1 MHTIFIRSAVVGAA
15 LLAAMPTP
23 VAFAQSAAID
33 ADIPMQQASDRG
45 AIRAVT
51 LYPDRAAVTRT
62 VRVDLKQGLWT
73 LRVPELPA
81 SVVTSSLQAKV
92 APADGSAPKSTPK
105 LLGVDFSATPKV
117 DFASS
122 PEGVTLAE
130 KVRELKRRLAELAQD
145 RALLEQHDK
154 LVDQVGVRPSAGAGP
169 DGATQPIDVAAA
181 ERLLAAVK
189 AEKDRILAVA
199 REQNDARE
207 RMEREL
213 SVAEQQLAA
222 RGGADRTDRAGL
234 VLLSVPESCAV
245 EVQLTYLVSNAGW
258 APAYSVRGS
267 GDRSGVSVEY
277 DAMVLQRTGEDWND
291 VRLALSTA
299 QPSTASSPPAVEPWF
314 VDVVLPPPPPV
325 AGGRVEAAETVAPA
339 PMMMADAMPGAPAG
353 DPGRPGNDAAMAKAI
368 EEFAAS
374 AAVSETGTAISF
386 ELPRPVTLPSD
397 SVRQQRTRIGTFE
410 PETTFTYV
418 AAPILTES
426 VFLRGD
432 MRNSSAF
439 QLLPGKAQVFMGGDF
454 IGETAM
460 PSVAP
465 KDEFRVYFGPD
476 RALRAKREVLSKV
489 TGSSGLFGGSTV
501 TTWSDRISVDNGTGR
516 DVRLELYD
524 RRPVSRNEKIEARA
538 TNLSPALS
546 TDKAYVEGRLPQGI
560 LRWDLAVPAAARGP
574 KAATVTWTVEVIRP
588 NGLETT
594 PIPD

>member
-1 MHTIFIRSAVVGAA
+1 
-15 LLAAMPTP
+15 
-23 VAFAQSAAID
+23 
-33 ADIPMQQASDRG
+33 
-45 AIRAVT
+45 
-51 LYPDRAAVTRT
+51 
-62 VRVDLKQGLWT
+62 
-73 LRVPELPA
+73 
-81 SVVTSSLQAKV
+81 
-92 APADGSAPKSTPK
+92 
-105 LLGVDFSATPKV
+105 
-117 DFASS
+117 
-122 PEGVTLAE
+122 
-130 KVRELKRRLAELAQD
+130 
-145 RALLEQHDK
+145 
-154 LVDQVGVRPSAGAGP
+154 
-169 DGATQPIDVAAA
+169 
-181 ERLLAAVK
+181 
-189 AEKDRILAVA
+189 
-199 REQNDARE
+199 
-207 RMEREL
+207 
-213 SVAEQQLAA
+213 
-222 RGGADRTDRAGL
+222 
-234 VLLSVPESCAV
+234 
-245 EVQLTYLVSNAGW
+245 
-258 APAYSVRGS
+258 
-267 GDRSGVSVEY
+267 
-277 DAMVLQRTGEDWND
+277 
-291 VRLALSTA
+291 
-299 QPSTASSPPAVEPWF
+299 
-314 VDVVLPPPPPV
+314 
-325 AGGRVEAAETVAPA
+325 
-339 PMMMADAMPGAPAG
+339 MMMADAMPGAPAG

-374 AAVSETGTAISF
+374 AAVSETGTAVSF

-397 SVRQQRTRIGTFE
+397 AVRQQRTRIGSFE

-501 TTWSDRISVDNGTGR
+501 TTWSDRITVDNGTGR

>member
-1 MHTIFIRSAVVGAA
+1 MHTTFIRSAVVGAA
-15 LLAAMPTP
+15 LLAALPAFP
-23 VAFAQSAAID
+23 VVAQSVAVD

-45 AIRAVT
+45 TIRAVT
-51 LYPDRAAVTRT
+51 LYPDRAAVTRS
-62 VRVDLKQGLWT
+62 VRVDLRQGLWT
-73 LRVPELPA
+73 LRVPELPR
-81 SVVTSSLQAKV
+81 SVVPNSLQAKV
-92 APADGSAPKSTPK
+92 GAAEGSAPKSAPK
-105 LLGVDFSATPKV
+105 LLGVDFAATPKV

-122 PEGVTLAE
+122 PEGVALAE
-130 KVRELKRRLAELAQD
+130 KVRTLKRRIAELQQD

-154 LVDQVGVRPSAGAGP
+154 LVDQVGVRPSAGAGA
-169 DGATQPIDVAAA
+169 DGATQPIDLAAA
-181 ERLLAAVK
+181 EKLLAAVH
-189 AEKDRILAVA
+189 AEKERILKVS
-199 REQNDARE
+199 REQNDSRE

-213 SVAEQQLAA
+213 AVAEQQLAA

-234 VLLSVPESCAV
+234 VLLSVPESCSV
-245 EVQLTYLVSNAGW
+245 EVQFTYLVSNAGW
-258 APAYSVRGS
+258 APAYSVRGN

-277 DAMVLQRTGEDWND
+277 DAMVVQRTGEDWNE
-291 VRLALSTA
+291 VRLSLSTA
-299 QPSTASSPPAVEPWF
+299 QPSTASSPPPVDPWF
-314 VDVVLPPPPPV
+314 VDVVLPPPP
-325 AGGRVEAAETVAPA
+325 AEARMQAMSTGAPA
-339 PMMMADAMPGAPAG
+339 PVAMADMAPGSPTG
-353 DPGRPGNDAAMAKAI
+353 DPGAAGNSAEMAKAI

-374 AAVSETGTAISF
+374 AAVNEAGTAVSF

-397 SVRQQRTRIGTFE
+397 SVRQQRTRIGSFE
-410 PETTFTYV
+410 PETRFTYV

-454 IGETAM
+454 VGETAM

-501 TTWSDRISVDNGTGR
+501 TTWNDRITLDNGTGR
-516 DVRLELYD
+516 DVRVEVYD

-546 TDKAYVEGRLPQGI
+546 ADKPYVEGRMPQGI

-594 PIPD
+594 PLPD

>member
-1 MHTIFIRSAVVGAA
+1 MHTTFIRSAVVGAA
-15 LLAAMPTP
+15 LLAAIPAP
-23 VAFAQSAAID
+23 VALAQSAAVD

-62 VRVDLKQGLWT
+62 VRVELKQGLWT
-73 LRVPELPA
+73 LRVPELPR

-92 APADGSAPKSTPK
+92 AAADGSAPKSAPK
-105 LLGVDFSATPKV
+105 LLGVDYSATPKV

-122 PEGVTLAE
+122 PEGVALAE

-154 LVDQVGVRPSAGAGP
+154 LVDQVGVRPSAAAGP

-189 AEKDRILAVA
+189 AEKERILAVA
-199 REQNDARE
+199 REQNDVRE

-277 DAMVLQRTGEDWND
+277 DAMVLQRTGEDWNE

-314 VDVVLPPPPPV
+314 VDVVVPPPPM
-325 AGGRVEAAETVAPA
+325 EARMDAMATGAPA
-339 PMMMADAMPGAPAG
+339 PMAMADAMRGAPAG
-353 DPGRPGNDAAMAKAI
+353 DPGRPGNDAEMAKAI

-374 AAVSETGTAISF
+374 AAVSETGTAVSF

-454 IGETAM
+454 IGETPM

-501 TTWSDRISVDNGTGR
+501 TTWSDRITVDNGTGR

-524 RRPVSRNEKIEARA
+524 RRPVSRNEKIEVRA

-574 KAATVTWTVEVIRP
+574 KAATVTWTVEVVRP
-588 NGLETT
+588 NELETT
-594 PIPD
+594 PIPE